1 MSATADGALTRIK
14 GHLEPFEKGPL
25 EKNVRAHY
33 EHLQHLTAS
42 LRKIGIDD
50 ETIDQQVFEIFDSYK
65 AELLRNI
72 ARIEA
77 QSQFKSE
84 RPDPLRTQ
92 SNQPAGG
99 HNE

>member
-1 MSATADGALTRIK
+1 MSATANGALTRIK

-42 LRKIGIDD
+42 LRKIGLDD
-50 ETIDQQVFEIFDSYK
+50 ATIDRQVFEIFDSYK

-72 ARIEA
+72 TRIEA
-77 QSQFKSE
+77 
-84 RPDPLRTQ
+84 
-92 SNQPAGG
+92 
-99 HNE
+99 